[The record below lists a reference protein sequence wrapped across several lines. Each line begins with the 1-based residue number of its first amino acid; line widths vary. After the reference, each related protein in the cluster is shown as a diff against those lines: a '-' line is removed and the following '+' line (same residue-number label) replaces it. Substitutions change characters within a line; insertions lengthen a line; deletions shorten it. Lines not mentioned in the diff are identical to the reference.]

1 MPEKPLILID
11 GSSYLFRAY
20 HALPSLTTS
29 NDKPTGAIKGV
40 ISMIKRLQKDNPE
53 SVLVVIFD
61 ASGKTFREEMFPSY
75 KANRPSMPE
84 DLRQQIEPIHSIIKA
99 MGLPL
104 ISLEGVEADD
114 VIGTYAREA
123 SDCCRSVLVSTSDK
137 DISQVVNKYVSLVN
151 TMTGQFLNSQG
162 VEEKFGVPPQNI
174 TDYLGLLG
182 DKSDN
187 IPGVAGIGEKSAIF
201 LIKELGDLDAIYSRI
216 DEIPTLSLRGAKNIA
231 KNLQD
236 SKEIAYLS
244 RELATI
250 KTDVILPVALA
261 DLENTFPDESR
272 LLELF
277 KEAEF
282 RSWVDELES
291 RQSRN
296 IRNLEIPDKRLMN
309 RENEIPDKPEYQLV
323 VNKEDLIKWIKRI
336 RERGLVCVDTETT
349 SLDYMSA
356 RLVGISIAVDPQ
368 NAAYIPFGH
377 DYLGAPAQLS
387 EKYVLS
393 ELKPILED
401 KCIKKVGQNIKYDL
415 SVLSQHGI
423 DMQGVFFDTM
433 LQSYVLDATATRHDM
448 DTLAAK
454 HLNYSTIKFEDI
466 AGTGSSQ
473 LTFNQIPL
481 EKAAPYA
488 AEDADIS
495 LRLFNA
501 LDCRVRSE
509 DSLLKLY
516 NDIEMPLI
524 AVLSRMECRGALI
537 DGTLLLNY
545 SQELSE
551 RLDQLERHAWDVA
564 GQHFNLASPKQ
575 IGHIL
580 YQCMGLPILKKTAR
594 GSPSTRE
601 DVLQELALSYP
612 LPKILLEYRGIAKL
626 KSTYT
631 DKLPSMINT
640 RTGRIHTSYHQAGT
654 ATGRLSSSNP
664 NLQNIPIKT
673 PQGRR
678 VREAFIAAPGYK
690 IIAADYSQIELR
702 IMAHLSRDPNLI
714 AAFAKGEDVHRR
726 TAAEIFSAPP
736 SQITESQR
744 RSAKAINFG
753 LIYGMSAFGLSKQL
767 NIARKDAQGYI
778 DRYFK
783 RYPGVLRYMN
793 ETRTSAADCGYVETL
808 FGRRLYLSEINS
820 PNSIRRQAAERIAI
834 NAPMQG
840 TAADIIK
847 RAMLTM
853 DAWIQQGDSLSFMT
867 MQVHD
872 ELVLEAPTSEVEIVV
887 EVLKEK
893 MQSAAELLVPLV
905 VDVGVGL
912 NWNEAH

>member
-61 ASGKTFREEMFPSY
+61 ASGKTFREEIFPSY

-123 SDCCRSVLVSTSDK
+123 SDCRRSVLVSTGDK
-137 DISQVVNKYVSLVN
+137 DISQLVNKYVSLVN
-151 TMTGQFLNSQG
+151 TMTGQVLNSQG

-201 LIKELGDLDAIYSRI
+201 LIKELGDLDAIYSRM

-291 RQSRN
+291 RQSRD
-296 IRNLEIPDKRLMN
+296 IRNLEIPNERLMT
-309 RENEIPDKPEYQLV
+309 RENEIPNKPEYQLV
-323 VNKEDLIKWIKRI
+323 VNKEDLNKWIKRI

-415 SVLSQHGI
+415 NVLSQHGI

-473 LTFNQIPL
+473 LTFNQISL
-481 EKAAPYA
+481 EKAGPYA

-537 DGTLLLNY
+537 DGSLLLNY

-564 GQHFNLASPKQ
+564 GKHFNLASPKQ

-580 YQCMGLPILKKTAR
+580 YECMGLPILKKTAG

-612 LPKILLEYRGIAKL
+612 LPKILLEHRGIAKL

-726 TAAEIFSAPP
+726 TAAEIFSVPP

-793 ETRTSAADCGYVETL
+793 ETRTTAADCGYVETL

-820 PNSIRRQAAERIAI
+820 PNSFRRQAAERIAI

-853 DAWIQQGDSLSFMT
+853 DAWIQQRDSLTFMT

-872 ELVLEAPTSEVEIVV
+872 ELVLEAPISEVEFVV

>member
-1 MPEKPLILID
+1 
-11 GSSYLFRAY
+11 
-20 HALPSLTTS
+20 
-29 NDKPTGAIKGV
+29 
-40 ISMIKRLQKDNPE
+40 
-53 SVLVVIFD
+53 
-61 ASGKTFREEMFPSY
+61 
-75 KANRPSMPE
+75 MPE

-580 YQCMGLPILKKTAR
+580 YECMGLPILKKTAR

>member
-137 DISQVVNKYVSLVN
+137 DISQLVNKYVSLVN

-433 LQSYVLDATATRHDM
+433 LQSYVLDATTTRHDM

-580 YQCMGLPILKKTAR
+580 YECMGLPILKKTAR

>member
-580 YQCMGLPILKKTAR
+580 YECMGLPILKKTAR

>member
-137 DISQVVNKYVSLVN
+137 DISQLVNKYVSLVN

-580 YQCMGLPILKKTAR
+580 YECMGLPILKKTAR

>member
-29 NDKPTGAIKGV
+29 KNRPTGAIKGV

-61 ASGKTFREEMFPSY
+61 AKGKTFREDIFPSY
-75 KANRPSMPE
+75 KANRPPMPE
-84 DLRQQIEPIHSIIKA
+84 DLQQQIEPIHSIIKA

-104 ISLEGVEADD
+104 ISVGGVEADD

-123 SDCCRSVLVSTSDK
+123 SEYSRSVIVSTGDK
-137 DISQVVNKYVSLVN
+137 DITQLVNKYVSLVN
-151 TMTGQFLNSQG
+151 TMTGQFLDSRG
-162 VEEKFGVPPQNI
+162 VEEKFGVPPQKI

-187 IPGVAGIGEKSAIF
+187 IPGVAGIGVKSAIF
-201 LIKELGDLDAIYSRI
+201 LIKELGDLEAIYSRI
-216 DEIPTLSLRGAKNIA
+216 DEIPTLPLRGAKNIA
-231 KNLQD
+231 KKLLD

-250 KTDVILPVALA
+250 KTDVTLPVALTN
-261 DLENTFPDESR
+261 LENTLPDESR

-277 KEAEF
+277 EEAEF
-282 RSWVDELES
+282 KSWVDELKSE
-291 RQSRN
+291 RVRN
-296 IRNLEIPDKRLMN
+296 VGAMVTPDTKSISEDSEILD
-309 RENEIPDKPEYQLV
+309 EAIYHLV
-323 VNKEDLIKWIKRI
+323 MQKEDLQEWIKRI
-336 RERGLVCVDTETT
+336 RAEGLVCVDTETT
-349 SLDYMSA
+349 SLDYMLA
-356 RLVGISIAVDPQ
+356 RLVGISIAINPRE
-368 NAAYIPFGH
+368 AAYIPFGH
-377 DYLGAPAQLS
+377 DYLGAPEQLPKS
-387 EKYVLS
+387 YVLA
-393 ELKPILED
+393 ELKTILED
-401 KCIKKVGQNIKYDL
+401 THIKKVGQNLKYDL

-423 DMQGVFFDTM
+423 DVQGLLFDTM
-433 LQSYVLDATATRHDM
+433 LQSYVLDATALRHDM
-448 DTLAAK
+448 DTLASK
-454 HLNYSTIKFEDI
+454 HLNYSTTKFEEV
-466 AGTGSSQ
+466 AGRGSSQ

-481 EKAAPYA
+481 EKAGPYA

-495 LRLFNA
+495 LRLFLA
-501 LDCRVRSE
+501 LDCQVRAE

-516 NDIEMPLI
+516 TDIEMPLVG
-524 AVLSRMECRGALI
+524 VLSRMERRGALI
-537 DGTLLLNY
+537 DGNLLLDQ
-545 SQELSE
+545 SKELSV
-551 RLDQLERHAWDVA
+551 RLDELQRNAWDEA

-580 YQCMGLPILKKTAR
+580 YECMGLPILKKTAK

-601 DVLQELALSYP
+601 DVLQELALSYS
-612 LPKILLEYRGIAKL
+612 LPKILLEHRGIAKL

-631 DKLPSMINT
+631 DKLPSMINVQ
-640 RTGRIHTSYHQAGT
+640 TGRIHTSYHQAGT

-673 PQGRR
+673 SQGRR
-678 VREAFIAAPGYK
+678 VREAFIAAPGCK

-702 IMAHLSRDPNLI
+702 IMAHLSRDPNLV
-714 AAFAKGEDVHRR
+714 AAFVKGEDVHRR
-726 TAAEIFSAPP
+726 TAAEIFSVQP
-736 SQITESQR
+736 SEITESQR

-767 NIARKDAQGYI
+767 NIGRKDAQGYI
-778 DRYFK
+778 DRYFD

-793 ETRTSAADCGYVETL
+793 DTRMSAADCGYVETL
-808 FGRRLYLSEINS
+808 FGRRLYLPEINS
-820 PNSIRRQAAERIAI
+820 PNSLRRQGAERTAI

-853 DAWIQQGDSLSFMT
+853 DAWLQQGDFLSFMT

-872 ELVLEAPTSEVEIVV
+872 ELVLEAPISEVEIVV
-887 EVLKEK
+887 KVLKEK
-893 MQSAAELLVPLV
+893 MQDAAELLVPLV
-905 VDVGVGL
+905 VDVGVGF